1 MKIVVIGGTGLIG
14 SKTVAILREGGHE
27 VLAASPNTGVNSI
40 TGEGLKEAMAG
51 TQVVIDL
58 ANSPSFEDKAVL
70 EFFET
75 SGRNLHAAEAAA
87 GVRHHIA
94 LSIVGTD
101 RTPDNGYF
109 RAKVAQ
115 EKLIE
120 TSGIPYT
127 IIRSTQFLEFLG
139 AIAAS
144 SADGNMVRLS
154 PGLFQP
160 IAADD
165 VAAIVAD
172 VALAAPRNGIVE
184 IAGPERAPFNEI
196 VARYLKAV
204 GDPREVVSDPEAR
217 YWGGRVEERSLVPL
231 GEARLGRIGFDEW
244 LPHRDVHCMVRQREF
259 IFYDSG
265 YHRASPDA
273 GAKAISHRAGLQ
285 DVGQL
290 LALALRDSGRTA
302 GAVSF
307 QNSLHPINLPAL
319 QPQANIRAMN
329 FKDISNFGSGS
340 ALHIESHG
348 VKPVSHPIRTIAQGL
363 LAELNQLLNFLG
375 SSTDLYRSHATS
387 CLSVTCY
394 MMSCYLCNPIY
405 QAFVA

>member
-14 SKTVAILREGGHE
+14 SKTVPILRQGRHE
-27 VLAASPNTGVNSI
+27 VVAASPNTGVNSI

-75 SGRNLHAAEAAA
+75 SGRNVHAAEAAA
-87 GVRHHIA
+87 GVRHHVA

-101 RTPDNGYF
+101 RTPENGYF

-115 EKLIE
+115 EKL
-120 TSGIPYT
+120 TVASGIPYT

-144 SADGNMVRLS
+144 STEGSTVRLS

-160 IAADD
+160 IASDD
-165 VAAIVAD
+165 VAAFVAD

-184 IAGPERAPFNEI
+184 IAGPERAPFSEI

-204 GDPREVVSDPEAR
+204 GDPRQVVRDPEAR

-231 GEARLGRIGFDEW
+231 GEARLGRIGLDEW
-244 LPHRDVHCMVRQREF
+244 IRRSR
-259 IFYDSG
+259 
-265 YHRASPDA
+265 A
-273 GAKAISHRAGLQ
+273 GA
-285 DVGQL
+285 
-290 LALALRDSGRTA
+290 
-302 GAVSF
+302 
-307 QNSLHPINLPAL
+307 
-319 QPQANIRAMN
+319 
-329 FKDISNFGSGS
+329 
-340 ALHIESHG
+340 
-348 VKPVSHPIRTIAQGL
+348 
-363 LAELNQLLNFLG
+363 
-375 SSTDLYRSHATS
+375 
-387 CLSVTCY
+387 
-394 MMSCYLCNPIY
+394 
-405 QAFVA
+405 